1 MYLVQT
7 ENGFSEDQARI
18 IFYKILLGIKSCHE
32 ESIAHLDINFNNI
45 LLDSDF
51 NPIITDFGLSKEM
64 VFSKS
69 KNEYENLAKYDKR
82 TFDEDKSIRCLF
94 KKFNS

>member
-1 MYLVQT
+1 MK
-7 ENGFSEDQARI
+7 E
-18 IFYKILLGIKSCHE
+18 
-32 ESIAHLDINFNNI
+32 FNK
-45 LLDSDF
+45 
-51 NPIITDFGLSKEM
+51 KEM
-64 VFSKS
+64 ENDFYNKIKS